1 MPTNLEIIVTGFDPF
16 GEFSVNPSEVVAASM
31 PSTVDLIKLVDEVEG
46 SHAAL
51 SAFTL
56 STCCT
61 ESWQSLEAELKARA
75 DRTIVLVMLGL
86 AEPRSDIEMERVALN
101 LRDYRFADNK
111 GHQPPVEKIVE
122 EAENALF
129 SLIDLKSLQERI
141 TQKGCPISVSNHAG
155 TYVCNEIYFRSLLYQ
170 KENPHLS
177 KTLFVHLPGSLK
189 VGDCSDQEKLS
200 IMRATVL
207 TLIEELAKESLQEME
222 MLA

>member
-1 MPTNLEIIVTGFDPF
+1 MPIDLEIIVTGFDPF
-16 GEFSVNPSEVVAASM
+16 GEFSVNPSEIVAASM
-31 PSTVDLIKLVDEVEG
+31 PGKIDLTDEIEERQ
-46 SHAAL
+46 AAL

-61 ESWQSLEAELKARA
+61 ESWDSLEAELKSRA

-86 AEPRSDIEMERVALN
+86 AEPRGEIEMERVALN

-122 EAENALF
+122 QAENALF
-129 SLIDLKSLQERI
+129 SLIDLKSLKEKI
-141 TQKGCPISVSNHAG
+141 TEKGCPISVSNHAG

-177 KTLFVHLPGSLK
+177 KTLFVHLPGNLEI
-189 VGDCSDQEKLS
+189 GDGSDEEKLS

-207 TLIEELAKESLQEME
+207 TLIEELAKESLHEME
-222 MLA
+222 TLA

>member
-31 PSTVDLIKLVDEVEG
+31 PGKIDLADEVEERQ
-46 SHAAL
+46 AAL

-129 SLIDLKSLQERI
+129 SLIDLKSLKEKI
-141 TQKGCPISVSNHAG
+141 TQRGCPISVSNHAG
-155 TYVCNEIYFRSLLYQ
+155 TMSATRSTFAVFSTKKRIPIFRRPFS
-170 KENPHLS
+170 
-177 KTLFVHLPGSLK
+177 
-189 VGDCSDQEKLS
+189 S
-200 IMRATVL
+200 ICQAP
-207 TLIEELAKESLQEME
+207 
-222 MLA
+222 